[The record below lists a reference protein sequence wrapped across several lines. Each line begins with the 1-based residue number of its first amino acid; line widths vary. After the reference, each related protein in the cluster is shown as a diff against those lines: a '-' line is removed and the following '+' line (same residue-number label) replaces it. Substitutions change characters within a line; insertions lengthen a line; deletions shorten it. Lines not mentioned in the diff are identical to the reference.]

1 MTAITK
7 DGTLHLADTPRIEGL
22 RFRRPRGDDADYEAI
37 AEVVAAANLHDG
49 IQWLP
54 TARNLRDGIESSVGI
69 DPAADMVI
77 TEIDGRAVAESGTER
92 VMRDGVA
99 VYEAWGTMRPEVR
112 RRGLGRALLR
122 ENLRRAKERSTSE
135 PAGLAFE
142 VRGGAHENEVGHRAL
157 LKSAGFKP
165 IRWYFGMRRATLAD
179 VPDAPL
185 PEGLELRAVTADQHR
200 AIFEAEREAFRDHW
214 SSREQTEGDFAF
226 TFGRAELDT
235 DLWVVAWDGDEIA
248 GVVQTWVYPEENETL
263 GVARGWLEHIS
274 VRRPWR
280 RRGLGRAITAES
292 LRRLAD
298 AGMTEAMLGV
308 DAENP
313 TGALGL
319 YEGLGFEVDH
329 RSVAYRRP
337 IGD

>member
-1 MTAITK
+1 MTTTGQ
-7 DGTLHLADTPRIEGL
+7 DTWLELADAPAIDGL

-37 AEVVAAANLHDG
+37 AEVMAAANLHDG
-49 IQWLP
+49 IPWLP
-54 TARNLRDGIESSVGI
+54 TARSLREGIETSVGV

-99 VYEAWGTMRPEVR
+99 VYEAWGTMRPDVR

-122 ENLRRAKERSTSE
+122 ENLRRARERSASE
-135 PAGLAFE
+135 PAGLAVE
-142 VRGGAHENEVGHRAL
+142 VRSQAHENEIGHRTM
-157 LKSAGFKP
+157 LKTERFKP
-165 IRWYFGMRRATLAD
+165 IRWFFGMRRPTLGD

-185 PEGLELRAVTADQHR
+185 PEGLELRTVTSAQHR

-214 SSREQTEGDFAF
+214 SAREQTEGDFAF
-226 TFGRAELDT
+226 TFGRPELDT
-235 DLWVVAWDGDEIA
+235 DLWVVAWDGNEIA
-248 GVVQTWVYPEENETL
+248 GVVQGWIYPEENATL

-280 RRGLGRAITAES
+280 RRGLGRAITAEA

-298 AGMTEAMLGV
+298 AGMQEAMLGV

-329 RSVAYRRP
+329 RSVTYRRP
-337 IGD
+337 LGG

>member
-1 MTAITK
+1 MTAVT
-7 DGTLHLADTPRIEGL
+7 DSDTLHLADAPRIDGL

-37 AEVVAAANLHDG
+37 AEVMAAANLHDG

-135 PAGLAFE
+135 PFGLAVE
-142 VRGGAHENEVGHRAL
+142 VRGEAHENEVGHRAI
-157 LKSAGFKP
+157 LKNEGFKP

-179 VPDAPL
+179 VPDAPR
-185 PEGLELRAVTADQHR
+185 P
-200 AIFEAEREAFRDHW
+200 RDW
-214 SSREQTEGDFAF
+214 SS
-226 TFGRAELDT
+226 GR
-235 DLWVVAWDGDEIA
+235 
-248 GVVQTWVYPEENETL
+248 
-263 GVARGWLEHIS
+263 
-274 VRRPWR
+274 
-280 RRGLGRAITAES
+280 
-292 LRRLAD
+292 
-298 AGMTEAMLGV
+298 
-308 DAENP
+308 
-313 TGALGL
+313 
-319 YEGLGFEVDH
+319 
-329 RSVAYRRP
+329 
-337 IGD
+337 

>member
-1 MTAITK
+1 MTAITE
-7 DGTLHLADTPRIEGL
+7 DGTLHLADAPPIDGL

-37 AEVVAAANLHDG
+37 AEVIAAANLHDG
-49 IQWLP
+49 IHWLP
-54 TARNLRDGIESSVGI
+54 TARNLRDGIESSIGL
-69 DPAADMVI
+69 DPATDMVI
-77 TEIDGRAVAESGTER
+77 TEIDGQAVAESGTER
-92 VMRDGVA
+92 VKRDGVA

-112 RRGLGRALLR
+112 RQGLGRALLR
-122 ENLRRAKERSTSE
+122 ENLRRAKERSTGE
-135 PAGLAFE
+135 PAGLAVE
-142 VRGGAHENEVGHRAL
+142 VRGEAHENEVGHRAL
-157 LKSAGFKP
+157 LKSEGFKP
-165 IRWYFGMRRATLAD
+165 IRWYFGMRRATLAE

-185 PEGLELRAVTADQHR
+185 PDGLEFRAVTADQHR

-214 SSREQTEGDFAF
+214 SAREQTEGDFAF

-235 DLWVVAWDGDEIA
+235 GLWVVAWDGDEIA
-248 GVVQTWVYPEENETL
+248 GVVQAWIYPEENETL

-292 LRRLAD
+292 LRRLAG
-298 AGMTEAMLGV
+298 AAMTEAMLGV